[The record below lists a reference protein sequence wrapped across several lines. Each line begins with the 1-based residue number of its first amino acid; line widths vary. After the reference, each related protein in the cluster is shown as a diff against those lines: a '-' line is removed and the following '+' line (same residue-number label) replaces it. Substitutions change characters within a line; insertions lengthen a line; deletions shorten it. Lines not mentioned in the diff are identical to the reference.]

1 MAGEDAARFG
11 GPPCSPEI
19 AAKMPDSRLMTAPT
33 FDGVDLIELA
43 QRFGTPL
50 QVYSAG
56 DVRARV
62 QSLTRALHGLD
73 ALICYAVKANSSH
86 ALLKMVAALG
96 AGADIV
102 SGGELERSLRAGIP
116 GERIVFSGVG
126 KTAEEIRTALRAG
139 VGRFNVESADEL
151 ECLSGVA
158 RELGTVACAAVRIN
172 PDVDANTHAKISTGR
187 AENKFGVSIDEARSC
202 FAQARDFTHVA
213 LNGLHVHI
221 GSQILSLEPF
231 RQALQVVD
239 GFRRELESSG
249 HAISSIDVGGGLG
262 VRYRAAQDS
271 PPDVADYVAVIREA
285 LRDFHGRIVLE
296 PGRWLV
302 AEAGILLTRV
312 IRIKQGSERRFLIID
327 AAMNDLPRPSL
338 YGAWHD
344 IVHVGQASGPV
355 LAYDIV
361 GPVCETGDTFAQAR
375 ELAECK
381 GGDLLAIKT
390 TGAYSAS
397 MASNYNSRP
406 LLAEVM
412 VDGGRHAL
420 IRQRQSLDAMI
431 ADEVTTLQ
439 WISA

>member
-1 MAGEDAARFG
+1 M
-11 GPPCSPEI
+11 S
-19 AAKMPDSRLMTAPT
+19 
-33 FDGVDLIELA
+33 
-43 QRFGTPL
+43 
-50 QVYSAG
+50 
-56 DVRARV
+56 
-62 QSLTRALHGLD
+62 
-73 ALICYAVKANSSH
+73 
-86 ALLKMVAALG
+86 
-96 AGADIV
+96 
-102 SGGELERSLRAGIP
+102 
-116 GERIVFSGVG
+116 
-126 KTAEEIRTALRAG
+126 
-139 VGRFNVESADEL
+139 
-151 ECLSGVA
+151 
-158 RELGTVACAAVRIN
+158 
-172 PDVDANTHAKISTGR
+172 
-187 AENKFGVSIDEARSC
+187 
-202 FAQARDFTHVA
+202 
-213 LNGLHVHI
+213 
-221 GSQILSLEPF
+221 
-231 RQALQVVD
+231 
-239 GFRRELESSG
+239 
-249 HAISSIDVGGGLG
+249 
-262 VRYRAAQDS
+262 YRAAQDS

-420 IRQRQSLDAMI
+420 IRQRQSLDAKI
-431 ADEVTTLQ
+431 ADEVTTPQ
-439 WISA
+439 WISE